1 MKQDVLLRKAIECSH
16 TIVLIMQFKVSFL
29 PYTNLPFGSGRDQT
43 LIVRYP
49 TERSFFHCS
58 CLGTSTLW
66 GTITL
71 SWKHGEQSSAL
82 VASFPLLAEHV
93 PTVVNLSMYRALVGT
108 VWATIRTGAS
118 IHHGQVTY
126 STLSEET
133 KWSFWT
139 NVNSSQWT
147 ISGAIWTTEELSTER
162 VQSPINIQG
171 LLCSVHMSWLMLA
184 LHFKCCTFSSWC
196 NYPIVSITQKITLL
210 CTSTAPLNCFDF

>member
-1 MKQDVLLRKAIECSH
+1 MKQHLAILLRRAIEWSH
-16 TIVLIMQFKVSFL
+16 IIVLIMQFKVSFL
-29 PYTNLPFGSGRDQT
+29 PHKNWFRLPKKTKSNVEMCFVPSGSGRDQT

-49 TERSFFHCS
+49 TEPSLFHRS

-66 GTITL
+66 GSVTL
-71 SWKHGEQSSAL
+71 SRKHGEQSDAL

-139 NVNSSQWT
+139 NVNNSQWT
-147 ISGAIWTTEELSTER
+147 IGGAISTIRLKSR
-162 VQSPINIQG
+162 VQRE
-171 LLCSVHMSWLMLA
+171 
-184 LHFKCCTFSSWC
+184 FS
-196 NYPIVSITQKITLL
+196 L
-210 CTSTAPLNCFDF
+210 PLTPRASCAACIWVD